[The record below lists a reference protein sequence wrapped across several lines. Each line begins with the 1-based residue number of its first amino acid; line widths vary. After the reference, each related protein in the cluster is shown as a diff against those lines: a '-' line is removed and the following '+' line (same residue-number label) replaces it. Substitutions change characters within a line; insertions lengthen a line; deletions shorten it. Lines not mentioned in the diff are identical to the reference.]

1 MFTTDV
7 LAADD
12 MPTKAMINIQGSF
25 PSGCELTI
33 EACNNANDASPTWQ
47 DVTSRVL
54 NSQKVFFSNTTKTA
68 AAWGVA
74 LRVTLNR
81 GTATGDCYI
90 TAIGGNFA

>member
-1 MFTTDV
+1 MKQG
-7 LAADD
+7 

-25 PSGCELTI
+25 PAGSSLTI